1 MDMTTSAENPN
12 DLLAALRQK
21 LGPQAVL
28 IGAEVPARNCNDW
41 SASLPR
47 TPRAVVRPKDAAGV
61 AEAIATCRKAAL
73 PFVPQGGLTGLCGGA
88 APEAGWVA
96 ISLEH
101 MVGIEELDPASATM
115 TVKAGTPLETI
126 QKAADDAGFFFP
138 LDLGSRGSCAIGGN
152 LSTNAGGN
160 RVIRYGMTRELV
172 LGLEVVLP
180 DGTVITSLNKLL
192 KNNAGY
198 DLKHLFIGSE
208 GTLGIITRVVLR
220 LFPKPRSTMA
230 ALCALRDHAAV
241 VALLDA
247 ARSGL
252 GPLLS
257 AFEVMWPDYW
267 DVITE
272 RAGVRAPVGKGH
284 GLYVL
289 VEAQGTDESIDA
301 PRFEAWLEGLM
312 ERGLLADAAVA
323 QSLAQ
328 AKAFW
333 AVRDICS
340 EFAQVLGPHI
350 SYDIG
355 LAVARMDE
363 FATRCKAALSA
374 DIAGCESVYYGHIGD
389 GNLHLVAW
397 VEGLPVERQPKE
409 KMDEIIYGLV
419 REMGG
424 SVSAE
429 HGIGTLKKRWLGH
442 ARSEA
447 EIALMRTLK
456 SALDPDHL
464 LNPGKVI

>member
-1 MDMTTSAENPN
+1 MDMTTLLEGSEGMLR
-12 DLLAALRQK
+12 DLRDR

-28 IGAEVPARNCNDW
+28 IGNEVPARNCNDW
-41 SASLPR
+41 SASLPQ
-47 TPRAVVRPKDAAGV
+47 TPLAVIRPMDAAGV
-61 AEAIATCRKAAL
+61 AAAIATCRKASL
-73 PFVPQGGLTGLCGGA
+73 PFVPQGGLTGLCRGA
-88 APEAGWVA
+88 APEPGWVA
-96 ISLEH
+96 ISLER
-101 MVGIEELDPASATM
+101 MTGIEEIDRASATM

-126 QKAADDAGFFFP
+126 QKAADEAGVFFP

-180 DGTVITSLNKLL
+180 DGTIITSLNKLM

-230 ALCALRDHAAV
+230 ALCALENYAAV
-241 VALLDA
+241 VDLLAA

-267 DVITE
+267 EVITA
-272 RAGVRAPVGKGH
+272 RAGVKPPVAAGR

-301 PRFEAWLEGLM
+301 PRFQAWLEELM

-328 AKAFW
+328 TQKFW
-333 AVRDICS
+333 AVRDICA
-340 EFAQVLGPHI
+340 EFGQVLGPHI

-363 FATRCKAALSA
+363 FVTRCKAALA
-374 DIAGCESVYYGHIGD
+374 EGIKGCESVYYGHIGD
-389 GNLHLVAW
+389 GNLHLVSW
-397 VEGLPVERQPKE
+397 VTGLPTERQPKDA
-409 KMDEIIYGLV
+409 MDAIIYGLV

-429 HGIGTLKKRWLGH
+429 HGIGTLKKQWLGH

-456 SALDPDHL
+456 AALDPAHL

>member
-1 MDMTTSAENPN
+1 MHAMKRDEVRE
-12 DLLAALRQK
+12 ALSQLQRK
-21 LGPQAVL
+21 LGAQAVL
-28 IGAEVPARNCNDW
+28 LGADVPARNGNDW
-41 SASLPR
+41 SASLPQ
-47 TPRAVVRPKDAAGV
+47 TPLAVVRPVDAAGV
-61 AEAIATCRKAAL
+61 SDAVHACRKAGL
-73 PFVPQGGLTGLCGGA
+73 CYVPQGGLTGLCRGA
-88 APEAGWVA
+88 SPETGWVA
-96 ISLEH
+96 ISLER
-101 MVGIEELDPASATM
+101 MVGIEEIDPASASM
-115 TVKAGTPLETI
+115 TVRAGTSLETI
-126 QKAADDAGFFFP
+126 QKAADERGMFFP

-180 DGTVITSLNKLL
+180 DGTIMTSLNKLI

-198 DLKHLFIGSE
+198 DLKHLFIGAE

-220 LFPKPRSTMA
+220 LYPKPRSTMA
-230 ALCALRDHAAV
+230 ALCAVPDYAAV
-241 VALLDA
+241 LALLNE

-267 DVITE
+267 DVITT
-272 RAGVRAPVGKGH
+272 RAGVRSPVGTGH

-289 VEAQGTDESIDA
+289 VEAQGTDEATDA
-301 PRFEAWLEGLM
+301 PRFEAWLAELM
-312 ERGLLADAAVA
+312 ERDLLSDAAISQSVA
-323 QSLAQ
+323 QTR
-328 AKAFW
+328 AFW

-340 EFAQVLGPHI
+340 EFGQVLGPHI
-350 SYDIG
+350 PYDIG
-355 LAVARMDE
+355 LEVAGMDE
-363 FATRCKAALSA
+363 FVRRCKAALA
-374 DIAGCESVYYGHIGD
+374 TGIPGCDSVYYGHIGD
-389 GNLHLVAW
+389 GNLHLVSW
-397 VEGLPVERQPKE
+397 VPGLRVDQQPKE
-409 KMDEIIYGLV
+409 EMDRIVYGLV

-429 HGIGTLKKRWLGH
+429 HGIGTLKKKWLGH

-456 SALDPDHL
+456 AALDPDGL

>member
-1 MDMTTSAENPN
+1 MNAITPSERPE
-12 DLLAALRQK
+12 DLLAGLRHS

-28 IGAEVPARNCNDW
+28 VGAEVPARNCNDW
-41 SASLPR
+41 SASLPQ
-47 TPRAVVRPKDAAGV
+47 TPLAVIRPTDAAGV
-61 AEAIATCRKAAL
+61 SEAIAACRKARL
-73 PFVPQGGLTGLCGGA
+73 PFVPQGGLTGLCRGA

-96 ISLEH
+96 ISLER
-101 MVGIEELDPASATM
+101 MVGIEEIDRASATM

-126 QKAADDAGFFFP
+126 QKAADEAGFFFP

-180 DGTVITSLNKLL
+180 DGTVMTSLNKLM

-230 ALCALRDHAAV
+230 ALCALNDYAAV
-241 VALLDA
+241 VTLLDA

-267 DVITE
+267 EVITA
-272 RAGVRAPVGKGH
+272 RAGVRPPVAPGH

-289 VEAQGTDESIDA
+289 VEAQGTDESLDA

-328 AKAFW
+328 AQKFW

-340 EFAQVLGPHI
+340 EFGQVLGPHI

-363 FATRCKAALSA
+363 FATRCKAALA
-374 DIAGCESVYYGHIGD
+374 TGIAGCESVYYGHIGD

-397 VEGLPVERQPKE
+397 VTGLAVERQPKE
-409 KMDEIIYGLV
+409 AMDEIIYGLV

-429 HGIGTLKKRWLGH
+429 HGIGTLKKKWLGH

-456 SALDPDHL
+456 AALDPAGL